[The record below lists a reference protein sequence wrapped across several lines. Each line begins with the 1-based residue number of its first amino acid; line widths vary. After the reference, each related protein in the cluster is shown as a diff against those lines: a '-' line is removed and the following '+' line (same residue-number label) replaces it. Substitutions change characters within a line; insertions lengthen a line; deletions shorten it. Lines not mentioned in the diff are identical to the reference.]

1 MQRIAV
7 MTGGGDAPGL
17 NAALRAVALA
27 AHGRGWE
34 CLGVRASFN
43 GLLDNGGGGVVP
55 LPPDAVQG
63 IGHLGGTILG
73 TTNRADPF
81 RWPPPG
87 GRGEIDRSDD
97 VLAACARHGIEAL
110 VMIGGDGTLRI
121 AAGLHRKGL
130 PVVGVPKTIDGD
142 VAGAGVTLGFA
153 SAVAFATEAIDRL
166 HCSAQSHRRV
176 MVVEVMGRYAG
187 WIALHAG
194 LAGGAHAILLPEIPF
209 DLAAVTRL
217 LAERDARN
225 RPDDIVV
232 VAEGA
237 RPVRGQLFVAD
248 PAVPG
253 RSERLGG
260 VGAHVARQLELLT
273 GKESRAVVLGHL
285 LRGGS
290 PVAAD
295 RVAALRLG
303 DAAVQALAEGRA
315 GVMMTLNGDVPGA
328 IPLEEVSTW
337 RVPVDHPLLRTA
349 RSLGVCL
356 GE

>member
-1 MQRIAV
+1 MTRIAV

-27 AHGRGWE
+27 AYGRGWE
-34 CLGVRASFN
+34 CVGLRASFN
-43 GLLDNGGGGVVP
+43 GLLERAGTDGLLP

-63 IGHLGGTILG
+63 ILDTGGTMLG
-73 TTNRADPF
+73 TTNHGDPF
-81 RWPPPG
+81 RWPGPDG
-87 GRGEIDRSDD
+87 TVDRSDD
-97 VLAACARHGIEAL
+97 VLAACARLGIAAL
-110 VMIGGDGTLRI
+110 VMIGGDGTMRI
-121 AAGLHRKGL
+121 AAGLSRKGL
-130 PVVGVPKTIDGD
+130 RVVGVPKTIDGD
-142 VAGAGVTLGFA
+142 VQGAGSTLGFA
-153 SAVAFATEAIDRL
+153 SAVAYATEAIDRL
-166 HCSAQSHRRV
+166 HCSAQSHERA

-209 DLAAVTRL
+209 DLEAVARL

-225 RPDDIVV
+225 RPHDVVV

-237 RPVRGQLFVAD
+237 HALRGSVFVAD
-248 PAVPG
+248 PVVPG

-295 RVAALRLG
+295 RIAALRMG
-303 DAAVQALAEGRA
+303 EAAVRALAEGRH
-315 GVMMTLNGDVPGA
+315 GVMMTLHGDVPGEM
-328 IPLEEVSTW
+328 PLVEVRTW
-337 RVPVDHPLLRTA
+337 QVPADHPLLATA
-349 RSLGVCL
+349 RALGVCL